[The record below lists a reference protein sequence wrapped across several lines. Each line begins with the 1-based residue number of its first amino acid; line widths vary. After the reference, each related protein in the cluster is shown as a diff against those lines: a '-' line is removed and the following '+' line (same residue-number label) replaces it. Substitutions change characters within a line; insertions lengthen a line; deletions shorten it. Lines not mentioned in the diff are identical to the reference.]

1 MAQRAQWGSRAGFIL
16 AAAGSAVGLGNIWKF
31 PYITGI
37 NGGGAFVLVY
47 LACILLVGLPVM
59 TAEIL
64 LGRSTQKS
72 PVGAVRELSG
82 PRSAWQAFGWLGVAS
97 SFVILSYYSIVAG
110 WALHYAW
117 LAMTGAISGA
127 DPGSLEA
134 TFNDLFASPGLNLF
148 WHVVFMA
155 MTMAVVVGGVAKGL
169 ERWARILMPA
179 LFLMLLA
186 LLIKSFTLEGFG
198 KGFDFVFGFHA
209 DQLTAKGVLEAL
221 GHAFFSLSLGMGS
234 MLTYGSYLRKDDDI
248 VSASI
253 TISFLD
259 TLIALLAAIV
269 LFPIIFTFGLEP
281 SAGPG
286 LVFISIP
293 IALSQMTGGAVFA
306 FVFFGLL
313 VFAAVTSAISM
324 LEVTCSY
331 FIDER
336 GWNRRNATLMAGG
349 LVGLFGVPSALS
361 GGTALFGDDFAGIF
375 GFNWFNAFDY
385 LASNWML
392 PLGGLGISLFTAWK
406 MDEAIRH
413 HHFLSGSKL
422 ALFYKG
428 WLLLLKF
435 LVPVAITFVFLHAVG
450 II

>member
-1 MAQRAQWGSRAGFIL
+1 M
-16 AAAGSAVGLGNIWKF
+16 
-31 PYITGI
+31 
-37 NGGGAFVLVY
+37 
-47 LACILLVGLPVM
+47 
-59 TAEIL
+59 
-64 LGRSTQKS
+64 
-72 PVGAVRELSG
+72 GAVRELSG

-179 LFLMLLA
+179 LFLMLIA

-209 DQLTAKGVLEAL
+209 DELTAKGVLEAL
-221 GHAFFSLSLGMGS
+221 GHAFFSLSLSMGS

-375 GFNWFNAFDY
+375 GLNWFNAFDY

-406 MDEAIRH
+406 MDDAIRH
-413 HHFLSGSKL
+413 HQFLNGSKL
-422 ALFYKG
+422 AFFYKG

>member
-1 MAQRAQWGSRAGFIL
+1 M
-16 AAAGSAVGLGNIWKF
+16 
-31 PYITGI
+31 

-59 TAEIL
+59 AAEIL

-72 PVGAVRELSG
+72 PVGAMRRLSG
-82 PRSAWQAFGWLGVAS
+82 PRSGWQAFGWLGVAS
-97 SFVILSYYSIVAG
+97 SFVILSFYSIVAG
-110 WALHYAW
+110 WSLHYAW
-117 LAMTGAISGA
+117 LAITGSISGA
-127 DPGSLEA
+127 DPQSLEA
-134 TFNDLFASPGLNLF
+134 TFDDLFSSPGLNLF
-148 WHVVFMA
+148 WHIVFMA

-169 ERWARILMPA
+169 ERWSRILMPA
-179 LFLMLLA
+179 LFVMLLA
-186 LLIKSFTLEGFG
+186 LLIKSSTLEGFG
-198 KGFDFVFGFHA
+198 KGVDFVFGFHA
-209 DQLTAKGVLEAL
+209 DQLTARGVLEAL

-234 MLTYGSYLRKDDDI
+234 ILTYGSYLREDDDI
-248 VSASI
+248 VAASI
-253 TISFLD
+253 TISLLD
-259 TLIALLAAIV
+259 TLIAILAALV

-293 IALSQMTGGAVFA
+293 VALSQMTGGAVFA
-306 FVFFGLL
+306 FIFFGLL

-336 GWNRRNATLMAGG
+336 GWTRKRATLMSGV
-349 LVGLFGVPSALS
+349 LVGLFGVPSALT
-361 GGTALFGDDFAGIF
+361 GGTALFGADFAATF
-375 GFNWFNAFDY
+375 GMNWFNAADY

-413 HHFLSGSKL
+413 DHFLNGSKL
-422 ALFYKG
+422 AFFYKG

-450 II
+450 MV

>member
-1 MAQRAQWGSRAGFIL
+1 M
-16 AAAGSAVGLGNIWKF
+16 
-31 PYITGI
+31 
-37 NGGGAFVLVY
+37 
-47 LACILLVGLPVM
+47 
-59 TAEIL
+59 
-64 LGRSTQKS
+64 
-72 PVGAVRELSG
+72 GAVRELSG

-179 LFLMLLA
+179 LFLMLIA

-209 DQLTAKGVLEAL
+209 DELTAKGVLEAL
-221 GHAFFSLSLGMGS
+221 GHAFFSLSLSMGS

-375 GFNWFNAFDY
+375 GLNWFNAFDY

-406 MDEAIRH
+406 MDDAIRH
-413 HHFLSGSKL
+413 HQFLNGSRL
-422 ALFYKG
+422 AFFYKG

-435 LVPVAITFVFLHAVG
+435 LVPVAIT
-450 II
+450 IPERE